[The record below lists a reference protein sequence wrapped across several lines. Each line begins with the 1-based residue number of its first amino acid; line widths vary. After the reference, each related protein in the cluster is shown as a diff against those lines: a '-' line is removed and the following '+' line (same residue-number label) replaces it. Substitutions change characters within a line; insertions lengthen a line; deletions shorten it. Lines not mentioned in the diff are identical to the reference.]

1 MCICLRKVFKTSL
14 WSNLPWTSSLLSSF
28 LLKSGYISIYSFQVT
43 SNLFHVELSNWFAFL
58 TYPSYH
64 SLHISFL
71 VDVTFV
77 HEKGSYFS
85 TILNFN
91 VALLHLSVIRYKSFN
106 LLLWTTVGLIIQKVL
121 ANYLTL
127 SIRTLSCIFSTL
139 SWIFF
144 TLFSTDFFWYKQKEF
159 V

>member
-77 HEKGSYFS
+77 RGSYFS
-85 TILNFN
+85 TILNFS

-144 TLFSTDFFWYKQKEF
+144 TLFSTDFFRYKQKEF

>member
-43 SNLFHVELSNWFAFL
+43 SSLFHVELSNRFAFL

-77 HEKGSYFS
+77 RGSYFS

-127 SIRTLSCIFSTL
+127 SIWTLSCIFSTL

>member
-43 SNLFHVELSNWFAFL
+43 SNLFHLELSNRFAFL

-77 HEKGSYFS
+77 WGSYFS

-144 TLFSTDFFWYKQKEF
+144 TLFSTDFFRYKQKEF

>member
-14 WSNLPWTSSLLSSF
+14 WSNLLLTSSLLSSF
-28 LLKSGYISIYSFQVT
+28 LLKSGYISISSFQVT
-43 SNLFHVELSNWFAFL
+43 SNLFHVELSNLFAFL

-77 HEKGSYFS
+77 RGSYFS

-127 SIRTLSCIFSTL
+127 SIPTLSCIFS
-139 SWIFF
+139 

>member
-43 SNLFHVELSNWFAFL
+43 SNLFHVELSNQFAFL

-77 HEKGSYFS
+77 RGSYFS

-106 LLLWTTVGLIIQKVL
+106 LLLWTSVGLIIQKVL

>member
-14 WSNLPWTSSLLSSF
+14 WSNLLLTSSLLSSF

-77 HEKGSYFS
+77 RGSYFS

>member
-14 WSNLPWTSSLLSSF
+14 WSNLPWTWSLLSSF

-85 TILNFN
+85 TICWIGLNFN
-91 VALLHLSVIRYKSFN
+91 VALLRLSVIRYKSFN
-106 LLLWTTVGLIIQKVL
+106 LLLWITFGLIIHVYVNTVMHILHTVL
-121 ANYLTL
+121 HWFLLVQTKRICLTIK
-127 SIRTLSCIFSTL
+127 SM
-139 SWIFF
+139 
-144 TLFSTDFFWYKQKEF
+144 
-159 V
+159 

>member
-43 SNLFHVELSNWFAFL
+43 SNLFHIELSNRFAFL

-77 HEKGSYFS
+77 HEKSSYFS
-85 TILNFN
+85 TICWIGLNFN
-91 VALLHLSVIRYKSFN
+91 VSLLHLSVIRYKSFN
-106 LLLWTTVGLIIQKVL
+106 LLLWITFGLIIHVYVNTVKHILHTVL
-121 ANYLTL
+121 HWFLLVQTKWICLTIK
-127 SIRTLSCIFSTL
+127 SM
-139 SWIFF
+139 
-144 TLFSTDFFWYKQKEF
+144 
-159 V
+159 

>member
-14 WSNLPWTSSLLSSF
+14 GSNLLLTSSLLSSF
-28 LLKSGYISIYSFQVT
+28 LLKSGYISIYSFWVT
-43 SNLFHVELSNWFAFL
+43 SNLFHIELSNWFAFL

-64 SLHISFL
+64 SLHISFF

-77 HEKGSYFS
+77 RGSYFS
-85 TILNFN
+85 TIYWIGLNFN

-127 SIRTLSCIFSTL
+127 SIQTLSCIF
-139 SWIFF
+139 F
-144 TLFSTDFFWYKQKEF
+144 TLFFTHFFWYKQKEF

>member
-14 WSNLPWTSSLLSSF
+14 GSNLLLTSSLLSSF

-77 HEKGSYFS
+77 RGSYFS

>member
-77 HEKGSYFS
+77 RGSYFS

>member
-1 MCICLRKVFKTSL
+1 MCIWLRKVFKTSL

-77 HEKGSYFS
+77 RGSYFS

>member
-1 MCICLRKVFKTSL
+1 MCICLWKVFKTSL
-14 WSNLPWTSSLLSSF
+14 WSNLLLTSSLLSSF

-85 TILNFN
+85 TICWIGLNFN

-106 LLLWTTVGLIIQKVL
+106 LLLWITFGLIIQKVL
-121 ANYLTL
+121 ANHLTL
-127 SIRTLSCIFSTL
+127 SMWTLSC
-139 SWIFF
+139 IFF
-144 TLFSTDFFWYKQKEF
+144 TLFSSDFFWYKQKEF

>member
-14 WSNLPWTSSLLSSF
+14 WSNLPWTSSLLAPF

-43 SNLFHVELSNWFAFL
+43 SNLFHVELSNQFAFL

-77 HEKGSYFS
+77 RGSYFS

>member
-14 WSNLPWTSSLLSSF
+14 WSNLLLTSSLLSSF
-28 LLKSGYISIYSFQVT
+28 LLKSGYISISSFQVT

-77 HEKGSYFS
+77 RGSYFS

-139 SWIFF
+139 
-144 TLFSTDFFWYKQKEF
+144 FSTDFFWYKQKEF

>member
-14 WSNLPWTSSLLSSF
+14 WSNLLLTSSLLSSF
-28 LLKSGYISIYSFQVT
+28 LLKSGYISISSFQVT
-43 SNLFHVELSNWFAFL
+43 SNLFHVELSNLFAFL

-77 HEKGSYFS
+77 RGSYFS

-139 SWIFF
+139 
-144 TLFSTDFFWYKQKEF
+144 FSTDFFWYKQKEF

>member
-43 SNLFHVELSNWFAFL
+43 SNLFHVELSNQFAFL

-77 HEKGSYFS
+77 RGSYFS

-144 TLFSTDFFWYKQKEF
+144 TLFSTDFFWYKQREF

>member
-14 WSNLPWTSSLLSSF
+14 WSNLLLTSSLLSSF
-28 LLKSGYISIYSFQVT
+28 LLKSGYISISSFQVT
-43 SNLFHVELSNWFAFL
+43 SNIFHVELSNLFAFL

-77 HEKGSYFS
+77 RGSYFS

-139 SWIFF
+139 
-144 TLFSTDFFWYKQKEF
+144 FSTDFFWYKQKEF

>member
-14 WSNLPWTSSLLSSF
+14 WSNLLLTSSLLSAF
-28 LLKSGYISIYSFQVT
+28 LLKSGYISISSFQVT
-43 SNLFHVELSNWFAFL
+43 SNLFHVELSNLFAFL

-77 HEKGSYFS
+77 RGSYFS

-139 SWIFF
+139 
-144 TLFSTDFFWYKQKEF
+144 FSTDFFWYKQKEF

>member
-43 SNLFHVELSNWFAFL
+43 SNLFHVELSNQFAFL

-77 HEKGSYFS
+77 RGSYFS

>member
-14 WSNLPWTSSLLSSF
+14 WSNLLLTSSLLSSF

-43 SNLFHVELSNWFAFL
+43 SNLFHVELSIRFAFL

-77 HEKGSYFS
+77 RGSYFS

>member
-14 WSNLPWTSSLLSSF
+14 WSNLPWTSILLSF

-64 SLHISFL
+64 SLHVSFL

-77 HEKGSYFS
+77 WGSYFS

-106 LLLWTTVGLIIQKVL
+106 LLLWITFGLIIQKVL
-121 ANYLTL
+121 ANHLKL

-139 SWIFF
+139 SCIFF

>member
-14 WSNLPWTSSLLSSF
+14 WSNLPWTSILLSSF

-77 HEKGSYFS
+77 WGSYFS

-106 LLLWTTVGLIIQKVL
+106 LLLWITFGLIIQKVL
-121 ANYLTL
+121 ANHLKL
-127 SIRTLSCIFSTL
+127 SIQTLSCIFSTL
-139 SWIFF
+139 SCIFF